1 MEMVSNLPVSQ
12 FYHVSI
18 DDKEPY
24 NVYGGLQDNA
34 LYTPLKGGIEAKDW
48 THIGQGDGFRVVKHP
63 TKNIIYSEM
72 QAENVYVI
80 ILTAKS

>member
-1 MEMVSNLPVSQ
+1 MVSNLPVSQ

-24 NVYGGLQDNA
+24 NVYGGLQDNGSW
-34 LYTPLKGGIEAKDW
+34 YGPLKSPGIEAKDW
-48 THIGQGDGFRVVKHP
+48 TRIGQGDGFRVVKHP
-63 TKNIIYSEM
+63 TKNIIYSERGRKCLC
-72 QAENVYVI
+72 Y